1 MNGFLGQLTKNAF
14 IALRKL
20 QWRLHLRFPN
30 SFPDTI
36 ENRKFHKEHDAKE
49 NIISQVPLDEDLRQ
63 SAVWGVELYG
73 PKEIS
78 ALYEGLEKL
87 GWAGSRFGL
96 EDSDCLEWVRR
107 ARQYGHTG
115 KRNLSIVYRQKEK
128 GPGRDYFAP
137 MPDVCNYLLVSIYQI
152 TPSLTA
158 VHVYFVLSDESTK
171 IYESILNKDRK
182 TYYQKVRGR
191 KGYLIP
197 GVLNQKRDLIE
208 KARLERAHIAS
219 SWFSQ
224 HLPGL
229 FSSGPLINELP
240 TGELILMNNYAAL
253 KDPREDKQSEKKWP
267 DVLGVDQW
275 LDGWVHQKYEG
286 YGLIIDARHSIKKY
300 HCTVALRT
308 SSIPDDYYLFGNNRD
323 RGAYDAIVYQDLGGI
338 AVRLAAL
345 SYIREIGRR
354 IREAREAVSQSS
366 KNRSELINTLDQLEN
381 FYRDTAGDPA
391 IAEELS
397 KVKKHDFDFDCTN
410 FLNKNLRRN
419 GKVELPTALY
429 KTTRRISKNVHNDGR
444 SARQLFQEF
453 SSTLSTRESIHAQQK
468 MEFLTITAILIAC
481 LSLIVAAI
489 GVYVSGVSK

>member
-1 MNGFLGQLTKNAF
+1 MNGFLGQLMKNAS

-30 SFPDTI
+30 IFPDAL
-36 ENRKFHKEHDAKE
+36 ENRKFYKEHDAKE

-96 EDSDCLEWVRR
+96 PDSDCLEWVRR

-115 KRNLSIVYRQKEK
+115 KRNLSIVYRPKEK

-137 MPDVCNYLLVSIYQI
+137 MPDVCNYLLVSINQI

-158 VHVYFVLSDESTK
+158 VHVYFVLNDESTK
-171 IYESILNKDRK
+171 LYESILNEDRK

-219 SWFSQ
+219 GWFSQ

-229 FSSGPLINELP
+229 FSGGPLIDELP
-240 TGELILMNNYAAL
+240 TGELILMNNHAAL
-253 KDPREDKQSEKKWP
+253 KGPKEDKQSDKKWP
-267 DVLGVDQW
+267 DVLGIDQW

-286 YGLIIDARHSIKKY
+286 YGLIIDGRHNIKKY
-300 HCTVALRT
+300 HCTVTLRT
-308 SSIPDDYYLFGNNRD
+308 SSIPDDYYLFSNGRD

-338 AVRLAAL
+338 AVHLAAS
-345 SYIREIGRR
+345 SYIKEIGRR
-354 IREAREAVSQSS
+354 IREIRETVSQASN
-366 KNRSELINTLDQLEN
+366 NRLALIDTLDQLET
-381 FYRDTAGDPA
+381 FYRETIGDPA

-397 KVKKHDFDFDCTN
+397 KLEKHDFEFDCTK
-410 FLNKNLRRN
+410 FVTRNLRR
-419 GKVELPTALY
+419 GEKVELPTALY
-429 KTTRRISKNVHNDGR
+429 KLTKRISKNVHADGR

-453 SSTLSTRESIHAQQK
+453 SSTLSTRESIRTQQK
-468 MEFLTITAILIAC
+468 MERLTIVAIFIAC
-481 LSLIVAAI
+481 ISLVVAAI
-489 GVYVSGVSK
+489 GVYVSGTGK